1 VCIVDIRWR
10 LSNFINHNLA
20 FCMTLL
26 CLLMPLA
33 HGKKQNINDN
43 RLTVS
48 NLPQKRLIISASA
61 RKNSTNFYG
70 R

>member
-1 VCIVDIRWR
+1 M
-10 LSNFINHNLA
+10 SNFINHNLT

-26 CLLMPLA
+26 CSLMSLA
-33 HGKKQNINDN
+33 QGKKQNINDN
-43 RLTVS
+43 HLTVS
-48 NLPQKRLIISASA
+48 NLPQKWLIISASA